1 MAQQVTQLLQA
12 WGQGDESARDRLI
25 PLVYDEL
32 RRLARHYLSQE
43 RRNHTLQASALVNE
57 AYLRLVKEEISW
69 QSRSHFFGIAARLMR
84 QILVEH
90 ARVHAAEKRGGEYE
104 QVSLTAAEGIA
115 DAAATDIL
123 AVDMALEKLAAFAPQ
138 QSQIVELRFF
148 GGLTIDEVA
157 ATVQL
162 STATIERE
170 WRSARAWLRL
180 ELGAS

>member
-1 MAQQVTQLLQA
+1 MTQQVTQLLQA
-12 WGQGDESARDRLI
+12 WGQGDKLARDRLI

-32 RRLARHYLSQE
+32 RRLARHYLRDE

-104 QVSLTAAEGIA
+104 HQFIRVITINLKRARSINH
-115 DAAATDIL
+115 
-123 AVDMALEKLAAFAPQ
+123 
-138 QSQIVELRFF
+138 QIRP
-148 GGLTIDEVA
+148 
-157 ATVQL
+157 
-162 STATIERE
+162 
-170 WRSARAWLRL
+170 
-180 ELGAS
+180 